1 MAEADR
7 AEARRA
13 GKRIA
18 LWLLVL
24 VAPAMDVLILS
35 GPRPFSIW
43 HCIEVGFYLLLALHA
58 ARRLA
63 TDRPPRAEQP
73 GGVKR
78 LSL

>member
-1 MAEADR
+1 
-7 AEARRA
+7 
-13 GKRIA
+13 
-18 LWLLVL
+18 
-24 VAPAMDVLILS
+24 MDVLILS